1 MRFDLSPAQI
11 GLLVNCAWI
20 AGAIVAG
27 VAIQR
32 LLFFLIQRWTRAH
45 ESALINAV
53 VSNVARPAAY
63 IIPLVLVLAIFN
75 NLDLPRASIIRHIA
89 GLCVIAAFAWAF
101 IVAIRIVSDFSRIRH
116 RVDIEDNLAA
126 RQLETRL
133 DILARSGITLTVILA
148 AGVMLMTFPSIRA
161 LGTTVLASAG
171 FAGIVVGIAA
181 RPFFENLIAGI
192 QLAFTQP
199 VRIDDVVIVEK
210 QFGRI
215 EEIHSTYIVVRLW
228 DLRRMVVPLTYF
240 INTPFENWTRRSA
253 NLMGAVNVYT
263 DWTLDVEEVRA
274 ALPGIL
280 ARTPLWDKAFF
291 NVQVNDASEN
301 AMQVR
306 VLVTARDSGTLS
318 DLQAFVREA
327 VIAHI
332 RDHQP
337 DAFPRR
343 RIDSLGEPAR
353 PQALQTADRR
363 G

>member
-1 MRFDLSPAQI
+1 MRFDLSPAQLAI
-11 GLLVNCAWI
+11 LVNCAWI
-20 AGAIVAG
+20 AGAILVG
-27 VAIQR
+27 VLVQR
-32 LLFFLIQRWTRAH
+32 LLFAVIQRWTTAH
-45 ESALINAV
+45 ESALVNAV
-53 VSNVARPAAY
+53 VRNVARPAAY
-63 IIPLVLVLAIFN
+63 LIPFALVLVEFN
-75 NLDLPRASIIRHIA
+75 NLDLPRASVIRHVA
-89 GLCVIAAFAWAF
+89 GLCFIAAMAWCF
-101 IVAIRIVSDFSRIRH
+101 VVAIRIVSDFGRIRH
-116 RVDIEDNLAA
+116 RIDIEDNLAA
-126 RQLETRL
+126 RQLETRM
-133 DILARSGITLTVILA
+133 DILARSGITLTIVVA
-148 AGVMLMTFPSIRA
+148 VGVMLMTFPSIRA

-253 NLMGAVNVYT
+253 NLMGSVMVYA

-274 ALPGIL
+274 AVPGIL
-280 ARTPLWDKAFF
+280 AQTPLWDKVFY
-291 NVQVNDASEN
+291 NVQVNDTNEN

-318 DLQAFVREA
+318 DLCAFVREG

-332 RDHQP
+332 RDRQP

-343 RIDSLGEPAR
+343 RHADVREPMHASTAR
-353 PQALQTADRR
+353 
-363 G
+363 